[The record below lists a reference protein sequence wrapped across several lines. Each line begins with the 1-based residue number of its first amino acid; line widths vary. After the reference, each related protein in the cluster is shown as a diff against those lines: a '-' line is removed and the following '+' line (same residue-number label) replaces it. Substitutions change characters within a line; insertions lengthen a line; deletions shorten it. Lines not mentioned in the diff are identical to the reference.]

1 MRNRAALLCFL
12 LSAAPA
18 FAQAKCD
25 SNGTPGNGTDDRAA
39 FQAAFDSVDP
49 LLGGAVLIPAGKICR
64 ISDYIHVHASNL
76 TITGGGT
83 LFADPPIVNGQLTF
97 GKYNSAFY
105 PAALQISAPNCN
117 LRPATVPTD
126 ATSGFYPDPTVAINN
141 ISLHDFTLRSTGGY
155 TGLQWNGQ
163 GGVLSNIP
171 AYHDGIYIQCARNVK
186 ISQVTVRDFGTDGY
200 DLLAF

>member
-1 MRNRAALLCFL
+1 MRRQRSQLRRRCTGGDRGNWGLCDAADDNAVRDQWGRARKHSLGIQLSMRNRAALLCFL

-83 LFADPPIVNGQLTF
+83 LFADPPIVNGQL
-97 GKYNSAFY
+97 
-105 PAALQISAPNCN
+105 
-117 LRPATVPTD
+117 
-126 ATSGFYPDPTVAINN
+126 
-141 ISLHDFTLRSTGGY
+141 
-155 TGLQWNGQ
+155 
-163 GGVLSNIP
+163 
-171 AYHDGIYIQCARNVK
+171 
-186 ISQVTVRDFGTDGY
+186 
-200 DLLAF
+200 